1 MEFDHAKGTLVEEG
15 RELLTAMEDALLEIE
30 KSGYSEELINA
41 IFRAAHT
48 IKGSAGL
55 LGLNSLVNFTH
66 IAESLLDMVRNG
78 ERTLDG
84 AMMSLLLT
92 SSDYINTLLDAIENG
107 TEEIEPNPDLRQH
120 LIEQMNDIMGAKP
133 KAEATPATVIAADV
147 TAETHI
153 NQDPLDNECWHISFR
168 PNVDVLRNGL
178 DPLSFIRYLN
188 GVGEIVHIYTI
199 MDTLPKPEDFDAENN
214 YLGFEI
220 TLNTD
225 KTKQDIENAF
235 SFILDDCQLLIK
247 PPHSEISEYIELLN
261 EIPEKPERLGSI
273 LVKIGALTEN
283 ELEKIL
289 AIQAAT
295 EEPQRKAIGTII
307 VEQQI
312 TSQEVVS
319 AALKKQ
325 QKIEEKVASE
335 QVFIKVEVSKLDML
349 INLVGELVI
358 AGASAGSALKQRNI
372 EHVIEANEEVASLVE
387 RIRDA
392 TLSLRMVA
400 IGEVFKRFPRVIRD
414 VSKDLGK
421 EIELVITG
429 AETELDK
436 SMVEKLSDP
445 LMHIVRNA
453 MDHGI
458 ENAETRIAN
467 DKPPFGTLRLNA
479 YHESGSIV
487 IEVSDDGKGLDK
499 NRITEK
505 AIEKGIISPDKVLTE
520 AEIFN
525 LIFEPGFSTAEK
537 VTNLSGRGVGMDV
550 VKRNIEQLRGE
561 IDIISKHGQ
570 GTTVRIRLPLTLAI
584 IDGFQVKVA
593 DETFVLPL
601 EQVVECI
608 DLKELMGL
616 HEIVN
621 LRGNPLPYI
630 RLRDIFSLE
639 AKENVRESVIVLQ
652 FGQQRAGVVVDQLV
666 GEFQAV
672 IKPLGQIFV
681 KNKILSGSTI
691 LGNGNVALILDV
703 PNLIQTATKYSFE
716 KSKEKLAEKNQKAPQ
731 PVIDL

>member
-55 LGLNSLVNFTH
+55 LGLNSLVSFTH

-133 KAEATPATVIAADV
+133 QAEAAPENDAAAEETPSG
-147 TAETHI
+147 ES
-153 NQDPLDNECWHISFR
+153 QDPLDNDYWHISFR
-168 PNVDVLRNGL
+168 PNADVLRNGL

-188 GVGEIVHIYTI
+188 GVGEIVDIYTI
-199 MDTLPKPEDFDAENN
+199 SYALPKVEDFDAENN

-220 TLNTD
+220 TLNTT

-325 QKIEEKVASE
+325 QKIEEKAASE

-458 ENAETRIAN
+458 ENAEERLAN

-505 AIEKGIISPDKVLTE
+505 AIEKGIISADKVLTE

>member
-55 LGLNSLVNFTH
+55 LGLNSLVSFTH

-133 KAEATPATVIAADV
+133 QAEAAPEINPVEETTPG
-147 TAETHI
+147 ESL
-153 NQDPLDNECWHISFR
+153 DPLDNDYWHISFR
-168 PNVDVLRNGL
+168 PNADVLRNGL

-188 GVGEIVHIYTI
+188 GVGEIVNIYTI
-199 MDTLPKPEDFDAENN
+199 TYKLPKPEDFDAENN

-247 PPHSEISEYIELLN
+247 PPHSEISEYIELLK
-261 EIPEKPERLGSI
+261 EMPEKPERLGSI

-283 ELEKIL
+283 ELERIL
-289 AIQAAT
+289 DLQAAT
-295 EEPQRKAIGTII
+295 DDSQRKAIGTML

-312 TSQEVVS
+312 ASQEVVS

-325 QKIEEKVASE
+325 QKNEEKAASE

-458 ENAETRIAN
+458 ENAEERIAS

-499 NRITEK
+499 NRITQK
-505 AIEKGIISPDKVLTE
+505 AIEKGIISADKILTE

-525 LIFEPGFSTAEK
+525 LVFEPGFSTAEK

-561 IDIISKHGQ
+561 IDIISKHGH

-593 DETFVLPL
+593 NETFVLPL

-639 AKENVRESVIVLQ
+639 TKENVRESVIVLQ

-703 PNLIQTATKYSFE
+703 PNLIQTATKYSFD
-716 KSKEKLAEKNQKAPQ
+716 KSKEKQQEKTLKAPQ
-731 PVIDL
+731 AAIDL